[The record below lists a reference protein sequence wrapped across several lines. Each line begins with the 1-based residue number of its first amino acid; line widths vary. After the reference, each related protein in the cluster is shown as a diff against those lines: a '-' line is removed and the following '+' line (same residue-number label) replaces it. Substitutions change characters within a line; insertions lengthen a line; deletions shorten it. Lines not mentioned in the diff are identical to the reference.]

1 MFNIRISG
9 VDWLLY
15 YSVSTP
21 LVDTFSE
28 VVSTRFKGVSLI
40 LSSNEVSAIC
50 CMITMLIY
58 IVFTPSSSFL
68 TCIQYQTEQNSSV
81 RISYA

>member
-1 MFNIRISG
+1 MFNTRISG
-9 VDWLLY
+9 VVWLQY
-15 YSVSTP
+15 YSVSTT

-58 IVFTPSSSFL
+58 IVFTLSSYVVFICL
-68 TCIQYQTEQNSSV
+68 HLYLCFVY
-81 RISYA
+81 